1 MQKEIVLELFT
12 DLPSALQ
19 VQSGARVGMSV
30 RADTTM
36 FAQPVPCIVTIATE
50 IDPYTKLKS
59 ACEKMLREYQSSP
72 VPVPSIDDSIRTIAK
87 LLSHKLDK

>member
-72 VPVPSIDDSIRTIAK
+72 VPSIDDSIRTIAK